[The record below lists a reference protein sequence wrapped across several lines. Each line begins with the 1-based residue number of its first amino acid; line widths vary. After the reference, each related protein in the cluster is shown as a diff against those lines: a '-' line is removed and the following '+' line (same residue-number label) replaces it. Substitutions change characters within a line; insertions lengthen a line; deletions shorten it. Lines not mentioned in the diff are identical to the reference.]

1 MILSFKRTSCLLAL
15 LCVCD
20 SSLCSQ
26 EASIKGSVISERDQ
40 VPIHG
45 SNIYIEKLS
54 VGTVSQVD
62 GSFILDKLPHGKF
75 FITISMV
82 GFKEVEKPLEL
93 NEGVYDL
100 GRVFMIRDTIKIG
113 QIDVDAHNQIEPKN
127 YLSNEYIVG
136 SKYHLNLKSSIAHTI
151 EDETG
156 LAIQSMG
163 QGATQP
169 VLRGY
174 SGDRFLLT
182 EDGIKGG
189 DLSNTSIDHTV
200 SMDMASF
207 SKVRIIRGPET
218 LLYGSNTIGGVI
230 DVSRVIDSESR
241 FKKSSLQAI
250 LGSESVNKS
259 NFGNLVYYQP
269 INDKNQ
275 FRISLL
281 KRNAGD
287 QNTPLGTLEN
297 TSVSNNE
304 VTGSYTYFGADYH
317 ASLSY
322 EKITMDYGIPGSP
335 EGHIGGVDLNMK
347 KNTQK
352 FTLHKDITFMCFQTF
367 DFDQRYIS
375 YGHIES
381 EKGSRN
387 PSVIMDQQILSLQS
401 ILKGP
406 QMQIGAL
413 FQDRSFQAGGF
424 YWTPDTE
431 EITLALFGLYER
443 EIFDLTLQF
452 SSRLEYLSVIPDTQ
466 YQPANLQSSQLR
478 ERNFELLSAGFG
490 VFRNWKNWDFS
501 FGTML
506 TGRSPGIED
515 LYSDGPHLGVYSYEI
530 GKPTLATEQ
539 TIGIETSLE
548 HNTDKSQIR
557 VTGFQNFSPNYHI
570 SSKIGDCPEAINWD
584 PSLGVSHPCSGSD
597 FIEWGSGSSGWLYK
611 YQMDG
616 YRVSIYGLESEIKYE
631 LTNSINLF
639 GSIST
644 IRGENLSSNTPLAY
658 MPPDKYRFSTEIDL
672 HPASILL
679 TLKKVSSQ
687 ERLGDFETVTDG
699 FFLADITGTYILHSS
714 KLIHKIVF
722 NIENIFNEVYYNHL
736 SRIKTIMPEKGRNLN
751 IQYRI
756 TL

>member
-1 MILSFKRTSCLLAL
+1 MVLSFKRASCLLAA
-15 LCVCD
+15 LCVCS

-26 EASIKGSVISERDQ
+26 EASITGSVFSEKDQ

-62 GSFILDKLPHGKF
+62 GSFILDKLPLGKF
-75 FITISMV
+75 SITISMV
-82 GFKEVEKPLEL
+82 GFKEVEKQLEL
-93 NEGVYDL
+93 DEGFYDL
-100 GRVFMIRDTIKIG
+100 GRVFMIRDTIKIE
-113 QIDVDAHNQIEPKN
+113 QIDVDAHNQIEPKS

-250 LGSESVNKS
+250 LGSESTNKS

-269 INDKNQ
+269 INDKNL

-287 QNTPLGTLEN
+287 QNTPLGTLDN

-352 FTLHKDITFMCFQTF
+352 FTLHKDITFMGFQTF

-375 YGHIES
+375 YGHTES
-381 EKGSRN
+381 EKASRN
-387 PSVIMDQQILSLQS
+387 PSVIMDQQIISLQS

-424 YWTPDTE
+424 YWTPNTE
-431 EITLALFGLYER
+431 EITVALFGLFER
-443 EIFDLTLQF
+443 EIFDFTLQF
-452 SSRLEYLSVIPDTQ
+452 SSRLEYLLVIPDIQ
-466 YQPANLQSSQLR
+466 YKPANLEPDQLI
-478 ERNFELLSAGFG
+478 ERNFELLSAGLG
-490 VFRNWKNWDFS
+490 IFRTWKNWDFS
-501 FGTML
+501 FGTMI

-530 GKPTLATEQ
+530 GKPTLAAERTV
-539 TIGIETSLE
+539 GIETSLE
-548 HNTDKSQIR
+548 HNTDKSHIK

-570 SSKIGDCPEAINWD
+570 SSKMGDCPEAINWD

-611 YQMDG
+611 YQMEG
-616 YRVSIYGLESEIKYE
+616 YRASIYGLESEIEYK

-639 GSIST
+639 GSMST
-644 IRGENLSSNTPLAY
+644 IRGDNLSSNTPLAY
-658 MPPDKYRFSTEIDL
+658 MPPDKYRFSTELDL
-672 HPASILL
+672 SPVSMLL
-679 TLKKVSSQ
+679 TLKKVSPQ
-687 ERLGDFETVTDG
+687 DRIGEFETITDG
-699 FFLADITGTYILHSS
+699 YFLADISGTYILHSS
-714 KLIHKIVF
+714 NLVHKIIFSVD
-722 NIENIFNEVYYNHL
+722 NIFNEVYYNHL
-736 SRIKTIMPEKGRNLN
+736 SRIKTIMPETGQSLN

-756 TL
+756 IF